1 MYKIGQSIIYGNVGV
16 CYVRDIAAG
25 QEIGLDAGQYY
36 VLEPRYENGT
46 IYTPV
51 DTTRVFMRPVI
62 SKAEADALIDQIP
75 EMEAIPDNTKNIQ
88 ELRTHYKMVT
98 DQHDCAGLISLTM
111 SIHAKETE
119 KKRHGHKLG
128 QVDEKYMKQAESSL
142 YGEFSVALE
151 IPTQEVPHYIR
162 SRLDM
167 RAHA

>member
-1 MYKIGQSIIYGNVGV
+1 MYKIGQNIIYGNVGV

-51 DTTRVFMRPVI
+51 DTTRIFMRPVI
-62 SKAEADALIDQIP
+62 SKAEADSLIDQIP
-75 EMEAIPDNTKNIQ
+75 LMKAIPDNTRNIQ
-88 ELRTHYKMVT
+88 ELRTHYKMVI
-98 DQHDCAGLISLTM
+98 DRHDCAGLIGLSM

-119 KKRHGHKLG
+119 KKQHGHKLG

-142 YGEFSVALE
+142 YEEFSVALE
-151 IPTQEVPHYIR
+151 IPAQEVPRYIR
-162 SRLDM
+162 SRLNM
-167 RAHA
+167 RIHA